1 MRYRFRFIRFTQY
14 RCVFL
19 LILLFILK
27 CCFDL
32 LGDSNTSRA
41 KNLKYNVVND
51 TKARIVIESY
61 YKYPL
66 ESGFKVAMD
75 IFNYNSSYHW
85 FMAMKPLLKNID
97 VTQKYSEERL
107 CNLWPLS
114 KTFGPIEVDKSEVDL
129 EWVAK
134 INNHVKPGGYYA
146 PAYCRPK
153 QRVAI
158 IVPYRDRQV
167 NLGIFLLHI
176 HKYLKKQLLEY
187 RIFVIEQFGTEKFNK
202 GTLYNIAYLE
212 TQLFGTWDCLIFHD
226 VDLIPEDE
234 RIPYTC
240 SDHPIHLAAAVE
252 SFNYSLLYPTIFGGV
267 TALTPEQYTTVN
279 GYSNFYWDWGG
290 EDDDFYNRIEGR
302 NMTIFRYNLT
312 YGRYATLPHKRNA
325 EGSERSLL
333 LMISKKRAQKE
344 GLITTVYKLI
354 KVVKEK
360 LYTHILA
367 DVNPTKMKFDIKTL
381 IQKLL
386 ELYGDSIVFGLEEFR
401 LGYPLKTK
409 LTVKMLKLKNKRFTK
424 STSHR

>member
-14 RCVFL
+14 RCLFL

-51 TKARIVIESY
+51 TKAGIAIESY

-75 IFNYNSSYHW
+75 FFYYNSSYHW

-97 VTQKYSEERL
+97 VTQEYSEEQL

-114 KTFGPIEVDKSEVDL
+114 KTFEV
-129 EWVAK
+129 
-134 INNHVKPGGYYA
+134 
-146 PAYCRPK
+146 
-153 QRVAI
+153 
-158 IVPYRDRQV
+158 DRQV

-240 SDHPIHLAAAVE
+240 SNHPIHLAASVE

-267 TALTPEQYTTVN
+267 TALTPEQYRTVN

-290 EDDDFYNRIEGR
+290 EDDDFYNRIEGQ
-302 NMTIFRYNLT
+302 NMTIIRYNLT

-325 EGSERSLL
+325 EGSERGLL

-344 GLITTVYKLI
+344 GLITTVYRLI

-367 DVNPTKMKFDIKTL
+367 DVNPTKMKLDIKTL

-409 LTVKMLKLKNKRFTK
+409 LTVKMLKLKKKRFTK
-424 STSHR
+424 SISHG